1 MEKLKSVF
9 SPGSKADDDVLYGE
23 GNSNNL
29 GKVAGEGS
37 HFGHSRTTDP
47 SEGTTGSANA
57 PTDTTTTR
65 ISTPGAANI
74 GTSGIVT
81 RSDVQ
86 SPSTDATKAAQLASK
101 PHDQETQGVS
111 SSNTQDPKVTTAA
124 LAASRA
130 DASHQKDT
138 LPDRTVGA
146 TGTSVSKAGSEH
158 PIFDQFAS
166 GAKGTSAHPQQHTA
180 QSAADTA
187 ASTSTG
193 YSNPYS
199 SHSVD
204 PRVDPSAHRAPKDHH
219 IGRDVGL
226 GGATAGA
233 AVYEGN
239 KLHEQHKPTAQ
250 SSDQPKQSS
259 MSLIFCVVM
268 SITNSVKPQQAT
280 IRSLKLPAVLSQL
293 DLKARQN
300 EKNHLSP
307 KELLLPRMTQILAPQ
322 HTLLVI
328 LGHRNKNNITTVGTR
343 L

>member
-23 GNSNNL
+23 GGSNNL

-47 SEGTTGSANA
+47 SESTTGSANA
-57 PTDTTTTR
+57 PADSTTTGV
-65 ISTPGAANI
+65 SKPGATNT
-74 GTSGIVT
+74 GNSGMVT
-81 RSDVQ
+81 GSDIQ

-101 PHDQETQGVS
+101 PHDQETQRIP
-111 SSNTQDPKVTTAA
+111 SSNTQDPKGTTAA

-146 TGTSVSKAGSEH
+146 TGNTVSQAGSEH

-166 GAKGTSAHPQQHTA
+166 GAKDESAHPQQHTA
-180 QSAADTA
+180 KSAADTA

-199 SHSVD
+199 SHAVD
-204 PRVDPSAHRAPKDHH
+204 PRVDPSARQAPKDHH
-219 IGRDVGL
+219 IERDVGL

-239 KLHEQHKPTAQ
+239 KLHGQHKPTTQ
-250 SSDQPKQSS
+250 SSVQPSQSS
-259 MSLIFCVVM
+259 MFLILCMIM
-268 SITNSVKPQQAT
+268 SITNSTKP
-280 IRSLKLPAVLSQL
+280 
-293 DLKARQN
+293 
-300 EKNHLSP
+300 
-307 KELLLPRMTQILAPQ
+307 
-322 HTLLVI
+322 
-328 LGHRNKNNITTVGTR
+328 
-343 L
+343 